1 VNNLLILTHDLFAS
15 WQLKK
20 FYIAKYCF
28 ILWLVSTQYF
38 LQAKGRLRI
47 GTLDDD
53 KVIVLTGA
61 RSPVG
66 ILSHLLHG
74 DYPAIKYVTAA
85 FEKNLVLK
93 PDGADLNLLPRSAA
107 DVE

>member
-1 VNNLLILTHDLFAS
+1 MDAS
-15 WQLKK
+15 
-20 FYIAKYCF
+20 
-28 ILWLVSTQYF
+28 
-38 LQAKGRLRI
+38 GLRTTPI
-47 GTLDDD
+47 TNGVTNFQRPVLD
-53 KVIVLTGA
+53 
-61 RSPVG
+61 
-66 ILSHLLHG
+66 HLLHG

>member
-1 VNNLLILTHDLFAS
+1 M
-15 WQLKK
+15 
-20 FYIAKYCF
+20 
-28 ILWLVSTQYF
+28 
-38 LQAKGRLRI
+38 
-47 GTLDDD
+47 
-53 KVIVLTGA
+53 LTGV

-66 ILSHLLHG
+66 ILDHLLHG

-93 PDGADLNLLPRSAA
+93 LHGADLNLLPRSAA